1 MIAHAPYR
9 MSGTA
14 HEHLKVLVDDCQN
27 VACGENQVLFALV
40 LDLGAA
46 VAGEHDNVAFLDVYG
61 DAVALLIHA
70 ARANGDNACFLRLF
84 LRSFGD
90 DQTGCG
96 GLLSLLD
103 LDNDAVFQG
112 LNSHNRF
119 LRVVDLRSMRDS
131 GAVARPMTV
140 SSATSTLV
148 SPVLS
153 VKKSAPLPGCFTAR
167 RTLSKK
173 LGGAGVPAGFRQA
186 YLGRARGMP
195 PRKMRSMPTSP
206 FTPATE
212 LPFSAEALAAAD
224 ELYPLDSDT
233 LSAVT
238 SLRSRGFSPEESAQ
252 IISLAQARTRARAKF
267 GERARVLML
276 TQEATEQ
283 ATRPVIAH
291 YRAQRLRP
299 VAGTVADLGCGIA
312 SDSAV
317 YAADRGAVVAVELD
331 PLTASFAAK
340 NLEFCPQARVYSGD
354 VTDYVHGELL
364 DASGEPVGIVWMDP
378 ARRELRGAKK
388 AQTER
393 LFDPEAFSPPFS
405 FVLNLARTG
414 VPMGVKLGPGFP
426 HEGIPSPADIASE
439 ANPTPRVEAEWIQSE
454 GSLAE
459 LVLWFNALAQ
469 VGVARTA
476 TSVREL
482 PTEEADLGESS
493 NEGSA
498 EANALLP
505 PYEAVSFRSAFT
517 AEEAEQSVEV
527 PVSLPQPGEYLLE
540 PAPAIVRSHLV
551 AEFAQNIGAH
561 LLDEHLAYLCS
572 AEPVE
577 HPLVACYEVLE
588 EIPLQEKQLKR
599 WVREQG
605 FTALTIKKRGV
616 DIVPEQLRARLLGS
630 AGSKPSKKKQK
641 KNANSSSDDQEPT
654 YRPATLVFTRIGSG
668 RDSRRVGWHVRPL

>member
-1 MIAHAPYR
+1 MPI
-9 MSGTA
+9 
-14 HEHLKVLVDDCQN
+14 
-27 VACGENQVLFALV
+27 
-40 LDLGAA
+40 
-46 VAGEHDNVAFLDVYG
+46 
-61 DAVALLIHA
+61 
-70 ARANGDNACFLRLF
+70 
-84 LRSFGD
+84 
-90 DQTGCG
+90 
-96 GLLSLLD
+96 
-103 LDNDAVFQG
+103 
-112 LNSHNRF
+112 
-119 LRVVDLRSMRDS
+119 
-131 GAVARPMTV
+131 
-140 SSATSTLV
+140 
-148 SPVLS
+148 
-153 VKKSAPLPGCFTAR
+153 
-167 RTLSKK
+167 
-173 LGGAGVPAGFRQA
+173 PA
-186 YLGRARGMP
+186 
-195 PRKMRSMPTSP
+195 SP
-206 FTPATE
+206 FTPAAT

-224 ELYPLDSDT
+224 ELYPLGSDT

-267 GERARVLML
+267 GERARTLML
-276 TQEATEQ
+276 TQEAAEQ

-299 VAGTVADLGCGIA
+299 VVGTVADLGCGIA

-317 YAADRGAVVAVELD
+317 YAAERGAVVAVELD

-354 VTDYVHGELL
+354 VTGYVHGELL
-364 DASGEPVGIVWMDP
+364 DAAGEPVGMVWMDP

-388 AQTER
+388 AHTER

-426 HEGIPSPADIASE
+426 HEGIPSPEDIASE
-439 ANPTPRVEAEWIQSE
+439 ANPNPRVEAEWIQSE

-469 VGVARTA
+469 EGVARSA
-476 TSVREL
+476 TSVHEL
-482 PTEEADLGESS
+482 PMEETIPH
-493 NEGSA
+493 EGTA
-498 EANALLP
+498 ETGALLP
-505 PYEAVSFRSAFT
+505 AYEAVSFRSPLT
-517 AEEAEQSVEV
+517 AEEAKQSVDV
-527 PVSLPQPGEYLLE
+527 PASLPQPGDYLLE
-540 PAPAIVRSHLV
+540 PAPAVVRSHLV
-551 AEFAQNIGAH
+551 AEFAQSIGAH

-572 AEPVE
+572 AELVE

-630 AGSKPSKKKQK
+630 TGSKPFKRKKK
-641 KNANSSSDDQEPT
+641 KNNISSSDTQAGAQESS
-654 YRPATLVFTRIGSG
+654 YRPATLVFTRIGLG

>member
-1 MIAHAPYR
+1 MPI
-9 MSGTA
+9 
-14 HEHLKVLVDDCQN
+14 
-27 VACGENQVLFALV
+27 
-40 LDLGAA
+40 
-46 VAGEHDNVAFLDVYG
+46 
-61 DAVALLIHA
+61 
-70 ARANGDNACFLRLF
+70 
-84 LRSFGD
+84 
-90 DQTGCG
+90 
-96 GLLSLLD
+96 
-103 LDNDAVFQG
+103 
-112 LNSHNRF
+112 
-119 LRVVDLRSMRDS
+119 
-131 GAVARPMTV
+131 
-140 SSATSTLV
+140 
-148 SPVLS
+148 
-153 VKKSAPLPGCFTAR
+153 
-167 RTLSKK
+167 
-173 LGGAGVPAGFRQA
+173 PA
-186 YLGRARGMP
+186 
-195 PRKMRSMPTSP
+195 SP
-206 FTPATE
+206 FTPAAT

-224 ELYPLDSDT
+224 ELYPLGSDT
-233 LSAVT
+233 LSTVT
-238 SLRSRGFSPEESAQ
+238 SLRSQGFSPEESAQ

-267 GERARVLML
+267 GERARTLML
-276 TQEATEQ
+276 TQEAAEQ

-354 VTDYVHGELL
+354 VTGYVHGELL
-364 DASGEPVGIVWMDP
+364 DAAGEPVGMVWMDP

-388 AQTER
+388 AHTER

-426 HEGIPSPADIASE
+426 HEGIPSPEDIASE
-439 ANPTPRVEAEWIQSE
+439 ANPNPRVEAEWIQSE

-469 VGVARTA
+469 EGVARSA
-476 TSVREL
+476 TSVHEL
-482 PTEEADLGESS
+482 PMEEAIPH
-493 NEGSA
+493 EGTA
-498 EANALLP
+498 ETGALLP
-505 PYEAVSFRSAFT
+505 AYEAVSFRSPLT
-517 AEEAEQSVEV
+517 AEEAKQSVDV
-527 PVSLPQPGEYLLE
+527 PASLPQPGDYLLE
-540 PAPAIVRSHLV
+540 PAPAVVRSHLV
-551 AEFAQNIGAH
+551 AEFAQSIGAH
-561 LLDEHLAYLCS
+561 LLDEHLAYLYS
-572 AEPVE
+572 AELVE

-630 AGSKPSKKKQK
+630 AGSKPFKRKKK
-641 KNANSSSDDQEPT
+641 KNNISSSDAQAGAQESS
-654 YRPATLVFTRIGSG
+654 YRPATLVFTRIGLG

>member
-1 MIAHAPYR
+1 
-9 MSGTA
+9 
-14 HEHLKVLVDDCQN
+14 
-27 VACGENQVLFALV
+27 
-40 LDLGAA
+40 
-46 VAGEHDNVAFLDVYG
+46 
-61 DAVALLIHA
+61 
-70 ARANGDNACFLRLF
+70 
-84 LRSFGD
+84 
-90 DQTGCG
+90 
-96 GLLSLLD
+96 
-103 LDNDAVFQG
+103 
-112 LNSHNRF
+112 
-119 LRVVDLRSMRDS
+119 
-131 GAVARPMTV
+131 
-140 SSATSTLV
+140 
-148 SPVLS
+148 
-153 VKKSAPLPGCFTAR
+153 
-167 RTLSKK
+167 
-173 LGGAGVPAGFRQA
+173 
-186 YLGRARGMP
+186 
-195 PRKMRSMPTSP
+195 MRSMPTSP
-206 FTPATE
+206 FTPAAE

-224 ELYPLDSDT
+224 ELYPLGSDT

-267 GERARVLML
+267 GERARTLML
-276 TQEATEQ
+276 TQEAAEQ

-426 HEGIPSPADIASE
+426 HEGIPSPEDIASE
-439 ANPTPRVEAEWIQSE
+439 ANPNPRVEAEWIQSE

-469 VGVARTA
+469 EGVARTA
-476 TSVREL
+476 TSVREV
-482 PTEEADLGESS
+482 TDC

-498 EANALLP
+498 GGSAKTSALLP
-505 PYEAVSFRSAFT
+505 PYEAVSFRSPLT
-517 AEEAEQSVEV
+517 AEEAEQSVDV
-527 PVSLPQPGEYLLE
+527 PMSLPQPGDYLLE

-551 AEFAQNIGAH
+551 AEFAQSIGAF

-577 HPLVACYEVLE
+577 HPLVASYEVLQ

-641 KNANSSSDDQEPT
+641 KNTNSSSGAQKGAQESS

>member
-1 MIAHAPYR
+1 MPI
-9 MSGTA
+9 
-14 HEHLKVLVDDCQN
+14 
-27 VACGENQVLFALV
+27 
-40 LDLGAA
+40 
-46 VAGEHDNVAFLDVYG
+46 
-61 DAVALLIHA
+61 
-70 ARANGDNACFLRLF
+70 
-84 LRSFGD
+84 
-90 DQTGCG
+90 
-96 GLLSLLD
+96 
-103 LDNDAVFQG
+103 
-112 LNSHNRF
+112 
-119 LRVVDLRSMRDS
+119 
-131 GAVARPMTV
+131 
-140 SSATSTLV
+140 
-148 SPVLS
+148 
-153 VKKSAPLPGCFTAR
+153 
-167 RTLSKK
+167 
-173 LGGAGVPAGFRQA
+173 PA
-186 YLGRARGMP
+186 
-195 PRKMRSMPTSP
+195 SP
-206 FTPATE
+206 FTPAAK

-267 GERARVLML
+267 GERARTLML
-276 TQEATEQ
+276 TQEAAEQ

-317 YAADRGAVVAVELD
+317 YAAERSAVVAVELD

-364 DASGEPVGIVWMDP
+364 DAAGEPVGIVWMDP

-426 HEGIPSPADIASE
+426 HEGIPSPEDIASE
-439 ANPTPRVEAEWIQSE
+439 ANPNPRVEAEWIQSD

-469 VGVARTA
+469 EGVARTA

-482 PTEEADLGESS
+482 PAEEADP
-493 NEGSA
+493 NERPA
-498 EANALLP
+498 ETSTLLP
-505 PYEAVSFRSAFT
+505 PYEAVSFRSPLT
-517 AEEAEQSVEV
+517 AEEAEQSVDV
-527 PVSLPQPGEYLLE
+527 PVSLPQPGDYLLE

-551 AEFAQNIGAH
+551 AEFAQSIGAF

-641 KNANSSSDDQEPT
+641 KNANSSSGAQEGAQESS

>member
-1 MIAHAPYR
+1 MPI
-9 MSGTA
+9 
-14 HEHLKVLVDDCQN
+14 
-27 VACGENQVLFALV
+27 
-40 LDLGAA
+40 
-46 VAGEHDNVAFLDVYG
+46 
-61 DAVALLIHA
+61 
-70 ARANGDNACFLRLF
+70 
-84 LRSFGD
+84 
-90 DQTGCG
+90 
-96 GLLSLLD
+96 
-103 LDNDAVFQG
+103 
-112 LNSHNRF
+112 
-119 LRVVDLRSMRDS
+119 
-131 GAVARPMTV
+131 
-140 SSATSTLV
+140 
-148 SPVLS
+148 
-153 VKKSAPLPGCFTAR
+153 
-167 RTLSKK
+167 
-173 LGGAGVPAGFRQA
+173 PA
-186 YLGRARGMP
+186 
-195 PRKMRSMPTSP
+195 SP
-206 FTPATE
+206 FTPAAT

-224 ELYPLDSDT
+224 ELYPLGSDT
-233 LSAVT
+233 LSTVT
-238 SLRSRGFSPEESAQ
+238 SLRSQGFSPEESAQ

-267 GERARVLML
+267 GERARTLML
-276 TQEATEQ
+276 TQEAAEQ

-354 VTDYVHGELL
+354 VTGYVHGELL
-364 DASGEPVGIVWMDP
+364 DAAGEPVGMVWMDP

-388 AQTER
+388 AHTER

-426 HEGIPSPADIASE
+426 HEGIPSPEDIASE
-439 ANPTPRVEAEWIQSE
+439 ANPNPCVEAEWIQSE

-469 VGVARTA
+469 EGVARTA
-476 TSVREL
+476 TSVHEL
-482 PTEEADLGESS
+482 PMEETIPH
-493 NEGSA
+493 EGTA
-498 EANALLP
+498 ETGALMP
-505 PYEAVSFRSAFT
+505 AYEAVSFRSPLT
-517 AEEAEQSVEV
+517 AEEAKQSVDV
-527 PVSLPQPGEYLLE
+527 PASLPQPGDYLLE
-540 PAPAIVRSHLV
+540 PAPAVVRSHLV
-551 AEFAQNIGAH
+551 AEFAQSIGAH
-561 LLDEHLAYLCS
+561 LLDEHLAYLYS
-572 AEPVE
+572 AELVE

-630 AGSKPSKKKQK
+630 ASSKPFKRKKK
-641 KNANSSSDDQEPT
+641 KNNISSSDAQAGAQESS
-654 YRPATLVFTRIGSG
+654 YRPATLVFTRIGLG

>member
-1 MIAHAPYR
+1 MPI
-9 MSGTA
+9 
-14 HEHLKVLVDDCQN
+14 
-27 VACGENQVLFALV
+27 
-40 LDLGAA
+40 
-46 VAGEHDNVAFLDVYG
+46 
-61 DAVALLIHA
+61 
-70 ARANGDNACFLRLF
+70 
-84 LRSFGD
+84 
-90 DQTGCG
+90 
-96 GLLSLLD
+96 
-103 LDNDAVFQG
+103 
-112 LNSHNRF
+112 
-119 LRVVDLRSMRDS
+119 
-131 GAVARPMTV
+131 
-140 SSATSTLV
+140 
-148 SPVLS
+148 
-153 VKKSAPLPGCFTAR
+153 
-167 RTLSKK
+167 
-173 LGGAGVPAGFRQA
+173 PA
-186 YLGRARGMP
+186 
-195 PRKMRSMPTSP
+195 SP
-206 FTPATE
+206 FTPVAE

-224 ELYPLDSDT
+224 ELYPLGSDT

-267 GERARVLML
+267 GERARTLMI
-276 TQEATEQ
+276 TQEAAEQ

-299 VAGTVADLGCGIA
+299 VTGTVADLGCGIA

-354 VTDYVHGELL
+354 VTDYAHGELL
-364 DASGEPVGIVWMDP
+364 DAAGEPVGIVWMDP

-426 HEGIPSPADIASE
+426 HEGIPSPEDIASE
-439 ANPTPRVEAEWIQSE
+439 ANPNPRVEAEWIQSE

-469 VGVARTA
+469 EGVARTA

-482 PTEEADLGESS
+482 PAEKVDLGESS
-493 NEGSA
+493 HEGSNDA
-498 EANALLP
+498 RSLLP
-505 PYEAVSFRSAFT
+505 PYEAVSFRSPLT
-517 AEEAEQSVEV
+517 AEEAQQSVEV
-527 PVSLPQPGEYLLE
+527 PASLPQPGEYLLE

-551 AEFAQNIGAH
+551 AEFAQSIGAH

-588 EIPLQEKQLKR
+588 EIPLQEKQLKH

-641 KNANSSSDDQEPT
+641 KNANSSSGAQAGTQESS

-668 RDSRRVGWHVRPL
+668 RDSRRVGWHVRPLQPRQP

>member
-1 MIAHAPYR
+1 MPI
-9 MSGTA
+9 
-14 HEHLKVLVDDCQN
+14 
-27 VACGENQVLFALV
+27 
-40 LDLGAA
+40 
-46 VAGEHDNVAFLDVYG
+46 
-61 DAVALLIHA
+61 
-70 ARANGDNACFLRLF
+70 
-84 LRSFGD
+84 
-90 DQTGCG
+90 
-96 GLLSLLD
+96 
-103 LDNDAVFQG
+103 
-112 LNSHNRF
+112 
-119 LRVVDLRSMRDS
+119 
-131 GAVARPMTV
+131 
-140 SSATSTLV
+140 
-148 SPVLS
+148 
-153 VKKSAPLPGCFTAR
+153 
-167 RTLSKK
+167 
-173 LGGAGVPAGFRQA
+173 PA
-186 YLGRARGMP
+186 
-195 PRKMRSMPTSP
+195 SP
-206 FTPATE
+206 FTPAAK

-267 GERARVLML
+267 SERARTLML
-276 TQEATEQ
+276 TQEAAEQ

-317 YAADRGAVVAVELD
+317 YAAERGAVVAVELD

-364 DASGEPVGIVWMDP
+364 DAAGEPVGIVWMDP

-426 HEGIPSPADIASE
+426 HEGIPSPEDIASE
-439 ANPTPRVEAEWIQSE
+439 ANPNPRVEAEWIQSE

-469 VGVARTA
+469 EGVARTA

-482 PTEEADLGESS
+482 PAEEADP
-493 NEGSA
+493 NERPA
-498 EANALLP
+498 ETSTLLP
-505 PYEAVSFRSAFT
+505 PYEAVSFRSPLT
-517 AEEAEQSVEV
+517 AEEAEQSVNV
-527 PVSLPQPGEYLLE
+527 PVSLPQPGDYLLE

-551 AEFAQNIGAH
+551 AEFAQSIGAF

-577 HPLVACYEVLE
+577 HPLVASYEVLE

-641 KNANSSSDDQEPT
+641 KNTNSSSGAQEGAQESS

>member
-1 MIAHAPYR
+1 MPI
-9 MSGTA
+9 
-14 HEHLKVLVDDCQN
+14 
-27 VACGENQVLFALV
+27 
-40 LDLGAA
+40 
-46 VAGEHDNVAFLDVYG
+46 
-61 DAVALLIHA
+61 
-70 ARANGDNACFLRLF
+70 
-84 LRSFGD
+84 
-90 DQTGCG
+90 
-96 GLLSLLD
+96 
-103 LDNDAVFQG
+103 
-112 LNSHNRF
+112 
-119 LRVVDLRSMRDS
+119 
-131 GAVARPMTV
+131 
-140 SSATSTLV
+140 
-148 SPVLS
+148 
-153 VKKSAPLPGCFTAR
+153 
-167 RTLSKK
+167 
-173 LGGAGVPAGFRQA
+173 PA
-186 YLGRARGMP
+186 
-195 PRKMRSMPTSP
+195 SP
-206 FTPATE
+206 FTPAAK

-224 ELYPLDSDT
+224 ELYPLGSDT
-233 LSAVT
+233 LSAVI

-267 GERARVLML
+267 GERARTLML
-276 TQEATEQ
+276 TQEAAEQ

-317 YAADRGAVVAVELD
+317 YAAERGAVVAVELD

-364 DASGEPVGIVWMDP
+364 DAAGEPVGIVWMDP

-426 HEGIPSPADIASE
+426 HEGIPSPEDIASE

-469 VGVARTA
+469 EGVARTA
-476 TSVREL
+476 TSVRE
-482 PTEEADLGESS
+482 TSVREMSAEETDC
-493 NEGSA
+493 NEGPA
-498 EANALLP
+498 ETSALLP
-505 PYEAVSFRSAFT
+505 PYEAVSFRSPLT
-517 AEEAEQSVEV
+517 AEEAEQSVDV
-527 PVSLPQPGEYLLE
+527 PVSLPQPGDYLLE

-551 AEFAQNIGAH
+551 AEFAQSIGAF

-641 KNANSSSDDQEPT
+641 KNANSSSGAQEGVQGSS

>member
-1 MIAHAPYR
+1 MPHSPNA
-9 MSGTA
+9 S
-14 HEHLKVLVDDCQN
+14 HE
-27 VACGENQVLFALV
+27 ALPAEEYPF
-40 LDLGAA
+40 G
-46 VAGEHDNVAFLDVYG
+46 FSP
-61 DAVALLIHA
+61 AL
-70 ARANGDNACFLRLF
+70 
-84 LRSFGD
+84 
-90 DQTGCG
+90 
-96 GLLSLLD
+96 
-103 LDNDAVFQG
+103 
-112 LNSHNRF
+112 
-119 LRVVDLRSMRDS
+119 
-131 GAVARPMTV
+131 
-140 SSATSTLV
+140 
-148 SPVLS
+148 
-153 VKKSAPLPGCFTAR
+153 PLP
-167 RTLSKK
+167 LS
-173 LGGAGVPAGFRQA
+173 GH
-186 YLGRARGMP
+186 
-195 PRKMRSMPTSP
+195 
-206 FTPATE
+206 
-212 LPFSAEALAAAD
+212 ALAAAD

-238 SLRSRGFSPEESAQ
+238 SLRSRGFSPEDSSA
-252 IISLAQARTRARAKF
+252 IISLVQARTRARAKF
-267 GERARVLML
+267 GERARTLML
-276 TQEATEQ
+276 TQEASEQ

-291 YRAQRLRP
+291 YRADRLARVP
-299 VAGTVADLGCGIA
+299 GLVADLGCGIA

-317 YAADRGAVVAVELD
+317 YAAERGAVVAVELD

-364 DASGEPVGIVWMDP
+364 DATGEPVGIVWMDP

-414 VPMGVKLGPGFP
+414 MPMGVKLGPGFP
-426 HEGIPSPADIASE
+426 HEGIPSPEDIASE
-439 ANPTPRVEAEWIQSE
+439 ANPAPRVEAEWIQSE

-469 VGVARTA
+469 EGVARTA

-482 PTEEADLGESS
+482 PADTASPATEATGEVAD
-493 NEGSA
+493 
-498 EANALLP
+498 LLP
-505 PYEAVSFRSAFT
+505 PYEAVSFRSALT
-517 AEEAEQSVEV
+517 AAEAERSVEV

-551 AEFAQNIGAH
+551 AEFAQSIGAQ
-561 LLDEHLAYLCS
+561 LLDEHLAYLRS

-577 HPLVACYEVLE
+577 HPLVTCYEVLE

-630 AGSKPSKKKQK
+630 AGSKPAKKKQK
-641 KNANSSSDDQEPT
+641 KNANSSAGAQESS
-654 YRPATLVFTRIGSG
+654 YRPATLVFTRIGTG

>member
-1 MIAHAPYR
+1 MPI
-9 MSGTA
+9 
-14 HEHLKVLVDDCQN
+14 
-27 VACGENQVLFALV
+27 
-40 LDLGAA
+40 
-46 VAGEHDNVAFLDVYG
+46 
-61 DAVALLIHA
+61 
-70 ARANGDNACFLRLF
+70 
-84 LRSFGD
+84 
-90 DQTGCG
+90 
-96 GLLSLLD
+96 
-103 LDNDAVFQG
+103 
-112 LNSHNRF
+112 
-119 LRVVDLRSMRDS
+119 
-131 GAVARPMTV
+131 
-140 SSATSTLV
+140 
-148 SPVLS
+148 
-153 VKKSAPLPGCFTAR
+153 
-167 RTLSKK
+167 
-173 LGGAGVPAGFRQA
+173 PA
-186 YLGRARGMP
+186 
-195 PRKMRSMPTSP
+195 SP
-206 FTPATE
+206 FTPAAT

-224 ELYPLDSDT
+224 ELYPLGSDT
-233 LSAVT
+233 LSTVT
-238 SLRSRGFSPEESAQ
+238 SLRSQGFSPEESAQ

-267 GERARVLML
+267 GERARTLML
-276 TQEATEQ
+276 TQEAAEQ

-354 VTDYVHGELL
+354 VTGYVHGELL
-364 DASGEPVGIVWMDP
+364 DAAGEPVGMVWMDP

-388 AQTER
+388 AHTER

-426 HEGIPSPADIASE
+426 HEGIPSPEDIASE
-439 ANPTPRVEAEWIQSE
+439 ANPNPCVEAEWIQSE

-469 VGVARTA
+469 EGVARSA
-476 TSVREL
+476 TSVHEL
-482 PTEEADLGESS
+482 PMEETIPH
-493 NEGSA
+493 EGTA
-498 EANALLP
+498 ETGALMP
-505 PYEAVSFRSAFT
+505 AYEAVSFRSPLT
-517 AEEAEQSVEV
+517 AEEAKQSVDV
-527 PVSLPQPGEYLLE
+527 PASLPQPGDYLLE
-540 PAPAIVRSHLV
+540 PAPAVVRSHLV
-551 AEFAQNIGAH
+551 AEFAQSIGAH
-561 LLDEHLAYLCS
+561 LLDEHLAYLYS
-572 AEPVE
+572 AELVE

-630 AGSKPSKKKQK
+630 AGSKPFKRKKK
-641 KNANSSSDDQEPT
+641 KNNISSSDAQAGAQESS
-654 YRPATLVFTRIGSG
+654 YRPATLVFTRIGLG

>member
-1 MIAHAPYR
+1 MPI
-9 MSGTA
+9 
-14 HEHLKVLVDDCQN
+14 
-27 VACGENQVLFALV
+27 
-40 LDLGAA
+40 
-46 VAGEHDNVAFLDVYG
+46 
-61 DAVALLIHA
+61 
-70 ARANGDNACFLRLF
+70 
-84 LRSFGD
+84 
-90 DQTGCG
+90 
-96 GLLSLLD
+96 
-103 LDNDAVFQG
+103 
-112 LNSHNRF
+112 
-119 LRVVDLRSMRDS
+119 
-131 GAVARPMTV
+131 
-140 SSATSTLV
+140 
-148 SPVLS
+148 
-153 VKKSAPLPGCFTAR
+153 
-167 RTLSKK
+167 
-173 LGGAGVPAGFRQA
+173 PA
-186 YLGRARGMP
+186 
-195 PRKMRSMPTSP
+195 SP
-206 FTPATE
+206 FTPAAT

-233 LSAVT
+233 LSTVT
-238 SLRSRGFSPEESAQ
+238 SLRSQGFSPEESAQ

-267 GERARVLML
+267 GERARTLML
-276 TQEATEQ
+276 TQEAAEQ

-354 VTDYVHGELL
+354 VTGYVHGELL
-364 DASGEPVGIVWMDP
+364 DAAGEPVGMVWMDP

-388 AQTER
+388 AHTER

-426 HEGIPSPADIASE
+426 HEGIPSPEDIASE
-439 ANPTPRVEAEWIQSE
+439 ANPNPRIEAEWIQSE

-469 VGVARTA
+469 EGVARSA
-476 TSVREL
+476 TSVHEL
-482 PTEEADLGESS
+482 PMEETIPH
-493 NEGSA
+493 EGTA
-498 EANALLP
+498 ETGALLP
-505 PYEAVSFRSAFT
+505 AYEAVSFRSPLT
-517 AEEAEQSVEV
+517 AEEAKQSVDV
-527 PVSLPQPGEYLLE
+527 PASLPQPGDYLLE
-540 PAPAIVRSHLV
+540 PAPAVVRSHLV
-551 AEFAQNIGAH
+551 AEFAQSIGAH
-561 LLDEHLAYLCS
+561 LLDEHLAYLYS
-572 AEPVE
+572 AELVE

-630 AGSKPSKKKQK
+630 AGSKPFKRKKK
-641 KNANSSSDDQEPT
+641 KNNISSSDAQAGAQESS
-654 YRPATLVFTRIGSG
+654 YRPATLVFTRIGLG

>member
-1 MIAHAPYR
+1 
-9 MSGTA
+9 
-14 HEHLKVLVDDCQN
+14 
-27 VACGENQVLFALV
+27 
-40 LDLGAA
+40 
-46 VAGEHDNVAFLDVYG
+46 
-61 DAVALLIHA
+61 
-70 ARANGDNACFLRLF
+70 
-84 LRSFGD
+84 
-90 DQTGCG
+90 
-96 GLLSLLD
+96 
-103 LDNDAVFQG
+103 
-112 LNSHNRF
+112 
-119 LRVVDLRSMRDS
+119 
-131 GAVARPMTV
+131 
-140 SSATSTLV
+140 
-148 SPVLS
+148 
-153 VKKSAPLPGCFTAR
+153 
-167 RTLSKK
+167 
-173 LGGAGVPAGFRQA
+173 
-186 YLGRARGMP
+186 
-195 PRKMRSMPTSP
+195 
-206 FTPATE
+206 
-212 LPFSAEALAAAD
+212 
-224 ELYPLDSDT
+224 
-233 LSAVT
+233 
-238 SLRSRGFSPEESAQ
+238 
-252 IISLAQARTRARAKF
+252 
-267 GERARVLML
+267 ML
-276 TQEATEQ
+276 TQEAAEQ

-317 YAADRGAVVAVELD
+317 YAAQRGAVVAVELD

-364 DASGEPVGIVWMDP
+364 DAAGEPVGIVWMDP

-426 HEGIPSPADIASE
+426 HEGIPSPEDIASE
-439 ANPTPRVEAEWIQSE
+439 ANPDPRVEAEWIQSE

-469 VGVARTA
+469 EGVARTA
-476 TSVREL
+476 TSVCEL
-482 PTEEADLGESS
+482 PEEEDTSS
-493 NEGSA
+493 EDSSGGSDGSSA
-498 EANALLP
+498 EASALLP
-505 PYEAVSFRSAFT
+505 PYEAVSFRSPLT
-517 AEEAEQSVEV
+517 AEEADQSIDV

-540 PAPAIVRSHLV
+540 PAPAVVRSHLV
-551 AEFAQNIGAH
+551 AEFAQSIGAF

-616 DIVPEQLRARLLGS
+616 DIVPEQLRARLLAS
-630 AGSKPSKKKQK
+630 AGSKSPKKKQK
-641 KNANSSSDDQEPT
+641 KNANSSSGMSSGAPSDARESS

>member
-1 MIAHAPYR
+1 MPI
-9 MSGTA
+9 
-14 HEHLKVLVDDCQN
+14 
-27 VACGENQVLFALV
+27 
-40 LDLGAA
+40 
-46 VAGEHDNVAFLDVYG
+46 
-61 DAVALLIHA
+61 
-70 ARANGDNACFLRLF
+70 
-84 LRSFGD
+84 
-90 DQTGCG
+90 
-96 GLLSLLD
+96 
-103 LDNDAVFQG
+103 
-112 LNSHNRF
+112 
-119 LRVVDLRSMRDS
+119 
-131 GAVARPMTV
+131 
-140 SSATSTLV
+140 
-148 SPVLS
+148 
-153 VKKSAPLPGCFTAR
+153 
-167 RTLSKK
+167 
-173 LGGAGVPAGFRQA
+173 PA
-186 YLGRARGMP
+186 
-195 PRKMRSMPTSP
+195 SP
-206 FTPATE
+206 FTPAAE

-224 ELYPLDSDT
+224 ELYPLGSDT

-267 GERARVLML
+267 GERARTLML
-276 TQEATEQ
+276 TQEAAEQ

-291 YRAQRLRP
+291 YRAQRLHP
-299 VAGTVADLGCGIA
+299 VTGTVADLGCGIA

-354 VTDYVHGELL
+354 VTDYAHGELL
-364 DASGEPVGIVWMDP
+364 DAAGEPVGIVWMDP

-426 HEGIPSPADIASE
+426 HEGIPAPGDIASE
-439 ANPTPRVEAEWIQSE
+439 ANPNPRVEAEWIQSE

-469 VGVARTA
+469 EGVARTA
-476 TSVREL
+476 TSVHETSVREL
-482 PTEEADLGESS
+482 PAEEATPT
-493 NEGSA
+493 EGSTGGSTKTG
-498 EANALLP
+498 ALLP
-505 PYEAVSFRSAFT
+505 PYEAVSFRSPLT
-517 AEEAEQSVEV
+517 AEEAEQSVDV
-527 PVSLPQPGEYLLE
+527 PTSLPQPGDYLLE

-551 AEFAQNIGAH
+551 AEFAQSIGAH

-641 KNANSSSDDQEPT
+641 KNVNSSSGAQAGTQESS

>member
-1 MIAHAPYR
+1 
-9 MSGTA
+9 
-14 HEHLKVLVDDCQN
+14 
-27 VACGENQVLFALV
+27 
-40 LDLGAA
+40 
-46 VAGEHDNVAFLDVYG
+46 
-61 DAVALLIHA
+61 
-70 ARANGDNACFLRLF
+70 
-84 LRSFGD
+84 
-90 DQTGCG
+90 
-96 GLLSLLD
+96 
-103 LDNDAVFQG
+103 
-112 LNSHNRF
+112 
-119 LRVVDLRSMRDS
+119 
-131 GAVARPMTV
+131 
-140 SSATSTLV
+140 
-148 SPVLS
+148 
-153 VKKSAPLPGCFTAR
+153 
-167 RTLSKK
+167 
-173 LGGAGVPAGFRQA
+173 
-186 YLGRARGMP
+186 
-195 PRKMRSMPTSP
+195 MPTSP
-206 FTPATE
+206 FTPAAE

-224 ELYPLDSDT
+224 ELYPLGSDT

-267 GERARVLML
+267 GERTRTLML
-276 TQEATEQ
+276 TQEAAEQ

-291 YRAQRLRP
+291 YRTQRLRP

-364 DASGEPVGIVWMDP
+364 DAAGEPVGIVWMDP

-426 HEGIPSPADIASE
+426 HEGIPSPEDIASE
-439 ANPTPRVEAEWIQSE
+439 ANPAPRVEAEWIQSE

-469 VGVARTA
+469 EGVARTA

-482 PTEEADLGESS
+482 PAEEATP
-493 NEGSA
+493 NEGSTKTG
-498 EANALLP
+498 ALLP
-505 PYEAVSFRSAFT
+505 PYEAVSFRSPLT
-517 AEEAEQSVEV
+517 AEDAQQSVEV
-527 PVSLPQPGEYLLE
+527 PAALPQPGEYLLE

-551 AEFAQNIGAH
+551 AEFAQSIGAH

-577 HPLVACYEVLE
+577 HPLVAYYEVLE
-588 EIPLQEKQLKR
+588 EVPLQEKQLKR

-630 AGSKPSKKKQK
+630 AGSKLSKKKQK
-641 KNANSSSDDQEPT
+641 KNANSSSDAQESS

>member
-1 MIAHAPYR
+1 
-9 MSGTA
+9 
-14 HEHLKVLVDDCQN
+14 
-27 VACGENQVLFALV
+27 
-40 LDLGAA
+40 
-46 VAGEHDNVAFLDVYG
+46 
-61 DAVALLIHA
+61 
-70 ARANGDNACFLRLF
+70 
-84 LRSFGD
+84 
-90 DQTGCG
+90 
-96 GLLSLLD
+96 
-103 LDNDAVFQG
+103 
-112 LNSHNRF
+112 
-119 LRVVDLRSMRDS
+119 
-131 GAVARPMTV
+131 
-140 SSATSTLV
+140 
-148 SPVLS
+148 
-153 VKKSAPLPGCFTAR
+153 
-167 RTLSKK
+167 
-173 LGGAGVPAGFRQA
+173 
-186 YLGRARGMP
+186 
-195 PRKMRSMPTSP
+195 MRSMPIPASP
-206 FTPATE
+206 FTPAAK

-224 ELYPLDSDT
+224 ELYPLNSDT
-233 LSAVT
+233 LSAIT

-267 GERARVLML
+267 GERARTLML
-276 TQEATEQ
+276 TQEAAEQ

-317 YAADRGAVVAVELD
+317 YAAERGAVVAVELD

-364 DASGEPVGIVWMDP
+364 DAAGEPVGIVWMDP

-426 HEGIPSPADIASE
+426 HEGIPSPEDIASE
-439 ANPTPRVEAEWIQSE
+439 ANPNPRVEAEWIQSE

-469 VGVARTA
+469 EGVARTA
-476 TSVREL
+476 TSVRET
-482 PTEEADLGESS
+482 PVREETDC
-493 NEGSA
+493 NEGPA
-498 EANALLP
+498 ETSALLP
-505 PYEAVSFRSAFT
+505 PYEAVSFRSPLT
-517 AEEAEQSVEV
+517 AEEAEQSVDV
-527 PVSLPQPGEYLLE
+527 PVSLPQPGDYLLE

-551 AEFAQNIGAH
+551 AEFAQSIGAF

-641 KNANSSSDDQEPT
+641 KNANSSSGAQEGAQESS

>member
-1 MIAHAPYR
+1 
-9 MSGTA
+9 
-14 HEHLKVLVDDCQN
+14 
-27 VACGENQVLFALV
+27 
-40 LDLGAA
+40 
-46 VAGEHDNVAFLDVYG
+46 
-61 DAVALLIHA
+61 
-70 ARANGDNACFLRLF
+70 
-84 LRSFGD
+84 
-90 DQTGCG
+90 
-96 GLLSLLD
+96 
-103 LDNDAVFQG
+103 
-112 LNSHNRF
+112 
-119 LRVVDLRSMRDS
+119 
-131 GAVARPMTV
+131 
-140 SSATSTLV
+140 
-148 SPVLS
+148 
-153 VKKSAPLPGCFTAR
+153 
-167 RTLSKK
+167 
-173 LGGAGVPAGFRQA
+173 
-186 YLGRARGMP
+186 
-195 PRKMRSMPTSP
+195 MRSMPIPASP
-206 FTPATE
+206 FTPAAK

-224 ELYPLDSDT
+224 ELYPLGADT

-267 GERARVLML
+267 GERARTLML
-276 TQEATEQ
+276 TQEAAEQ

-317 YAADRGAVVAVELD
+317 YAAERGAVVAVDLD

-364 DASGEPVGIVWMDP
+364 DAAGEPVGIVWMDP

-426 HEGIPSPADIASE
+426 HEGIPSPENIASE
-439 ANPTPRVEAEWIQSE
+439 ANPAPRVEAEWIQSE

-469 VGVARTA
+469 EGVARTA

-482 PTEEADLGESS
+482 SADTASPA
-493 NEGSA
+493 A
-498 EANALLP
+498 EAAGKVADLLP
-505 PYEAVSFRSAFT
+505 PYEAVSFRSTLT
-517 AEEAEQSVEV
+517 AAEAERSVEV

-551 AEFAQNIGAH
+551 AEFAQSIGAQ
-561 LLDEHLAYLCS
+561 LLDEHLAYLRS

-577 HPLVACYEVLE
+577 HPLVTCYEVLE

-630 AGSKPSKKKQK
+630 AGSKPAKKKQK
-641 KNANSSSDDQEPT
+641 KNANSSGGAQESS
-654 YRPATLVFTRIGSG
+654 YRPATLVFTRIGAG

>member
-1 MIAHAPYR
+1 MPI
-9 MSGTA
+9 
-14 HEHLKVLVDDCQN
+14 
-27 VACGENQVLFALV
+27 
-40 LDLGAA
+40 
-46 VAGEHDNVAFLDVYG
+46 
-61 DAVALLIHA
+61 
-70 ARANGDNACFLRLF
+70 
-84 LRSFGD
+84 
-90 DQTGCG
+90 
-96 GLLSLLD
+96 
-103 LDNDAVFQG
+103 
-112 LNSHNRF
+112 
-119 LRVVDLRSMRDS
+119 
-131 GAVARPMTV
+131 
-140 SSATSTLV
+140 
-148 SPVLS
+148 
-153 VKKSAPLPGCFTAR
+153 
-167 RTLSKK
+167 
-173 LGGAGVPAGFRQA
+173 PA
-186 YLGRARGMP
+186 
-195 PRKMRSMPTSP
+195 SP
-206 FTPATE
+206 FTPAAT

-224 ELYPLDSDT
+224 ELYPLGSDT
-233 LSAVT
+233 LSTVT
-238 SLRSRGFSPEESAQ
+238 SLRSQGFSPEESAQ

-267 GERARVLML
+267 GERARTLML
-276 TQEATEQ
+276 TQEAAEQ

-354 VTDYVHGELL
+354 VTGYVHGELL
-364 DASGEPVGIVWMDP
+364 DAAGEPVGMVWMDP

-388 AQTER
+388 AHTER

-426 HEGIPSPADIASE
+426 HEGIPSPEDIASE
-439 ANPTPRVEAEWIQSE
+439 ANPNPRVEAEWIQSE

-469 VGVARTA
+469 EGVARSA
-476 TSVREL
+476 TSVHEL
-482 PTEEADLGESS
+482 PMEETIPH
-493 NEGSA
+493 EGTA
-498 EANALLP
+498 ETGALMP
-505 PYEAVSFRSAFT
+505 AYEAVSFRSPLT
-517 AEEAEQSVEV
+517 AEEAKQSVDV
-527 PVSLPQPGEYLLE
+527 PASLPQPGDYLLE
-540 PAPAIVRSHLV
+540 PAPAVVRSHLV
-551 AEFAQNIGAH
+551 AEFAQSLGAH
-561 LLDEHLAYLCS
+561 LLDEHLAYLYS
-572 AEPVE
+572 AELVE

-630 AGSKPSKKKQK
+630 AGSKPFKRKKK
-641 KNANSSSDDQEPT
+641 KNNISSSDTQAGAQESS
-654 YRPATLVFTRIGSG
+654 YRPATLVFTRIGLG

>member
-1 MIAHAPYR
+1 
-9 MSGTA
+9 
-14 HEHLKVLVDDCQN
+14 
-27 VACGENQVLFALV
+27 
-40 LDLGAA
+40 
-46 VAGEHDNVAFLDVYG
+46 
-61 DAVALLIHA
+61 
-70 ARANGDNACFLRLF
+70 
-84 LRSFGD
+84 
-90 DQTGCG
+90 
-96 GLLSLLD
+96 
-103 LDNDAVFQG
+103 
-112 LNSHNRF
+112 
-119 LRVVDLRSMRDS
+119 
-131 GAVARPMTV
+131 
-140 SSATSTLV
+140 
-148 SPVLS
+148 
-153 VKKSAPLPGCFTAR
+153 
-167 RTLSKK
+167 
-173 LGGAGVPAGFRQA
+173 
-186 YLGRARGMP
+186 MP

-212 LPFSAEALAAAD
+212 LPFSSEALAAAD

-267 GERARVLML
+267 GERARILML
-276 TQEATEQ
+276 TQEAAEQ

-340 NLEFCPQARVYSGD
+340 NLEFYPQARVYSGD

-364 DASGEPVGIVWMDP
+364 DAAGEPVGIVWMDP

-426 HEGIPSPADIASE
+426 HEGIPSPEDIASE
-439 ANPTPRVEAEWIQSE
+439 ANPNPRVEAEWIQSE

-469 VGVARTA
+469 EGVARTA

-482 PTEEADLGESS
+482 PAEEAGSSKSPNESS
-493 NEGSA
+493 A
-498 EANALLP
+498 ETNALLP
-505 PYEAVSFRSAFT
+505 PYEAVSFRSPLT
-517 AEEAEQSVEV
+517 AAEAEQSVEV
-527 PVSLPQPGEYLLE
+527 PVSLPQPDEYLLE

-551 AEFAQNIGAH
+551 AEFAQSIGAH

-630 AGSKPSKKKQK
+630 GGSKQSKKKQK
-641 KNANSSSDDQEPT
+641 KNANSSSDAQEGT
-654 YRPATLVFTRIGSG
+654 QNSSYRPATLVFTRIGSG

>member
-1 MIAHAPYR
+1 MPI
-9 MSGTA
+9 
-14 HEHLKVLVDDCQN
+14 
-27 VACGENQVLFALV
+27 
-40 LDLGAA
+40 
-46 VAGEHDNVAFLDVYG
+46 
-61 DAVALLIHA
+61 
-70 ARANGDNACFLRLF
+70 
-84 LRSFGD
+84 
-90 DQTGCG
+90 
-96 GLLSLLD
+96 
-103 LDNDAVFQG
+103 
-112 LNSHNRF
+112 
-119 LRVVDLRSMRDS
+119 
-131 GAVARPMTV
+131 
-140 SSATSTLV
+140 
-148 SPVLS
+148 
-153 VKKSAPLPGCFTAR
+153 
-167 RTLSKK
+167 
-173 LGGAGVPAGFRQA
+173 PA
-186 YLGRARGMP
+186 
-195 PRKMRSMPTSP
+195 SP
-206 FTPATE
+206 FTPAAE

-224 ELYPLDSDT
+224 ELYPLGSDT

-267 GERARVLML
+267 GERARILML
-276 TQEATEQ
+276 TQEAAEQ

-317 YAADRGAVVAVELD
+317 YAAERSAVVAVELD

-354 VTDYVHGELL
+354 VTDYVHGKLL
-364 DASGEPVGIVWMDP
+364 DAAGEPVGIVWMDP

-426 HEGIPSPADIASE
+426 HEGIPSPEDIASE
-439 ANPTPRVEAEWIQSE
+439 ANPNPRVEAEWIQSE

-469 VGVARTA
+469 EGVARTA
-476 TSVREL
+476 TSVRETSVRET
-482 PTEEADLGESS
+482 PVREVSAEETDCDEGPA
-493 NEGSA
+493 EGSA
-498 EANALLP
+498 ETSALLP
-505 PYEAVSFRSAFT
+505 PYEAVSFRSPLT
-517 AEEAEQSVEV
+517 AEEAEQSVDV
-527 PVSLPQPGEYLLE
+527 PVSLPQPGDYLLE

-551 AEFAQNIGAH
+551 AEFAQSIGAF

-641 KNANSSSDDQEPT
+641 KNANSSSGTQEGAQESS

>member
-1 MIAHAPYR
+1 MPI
-9 MSGTA
+9 
-14 HEHLKVLVDDCQN
+14 
-27 VACGENQVLFALV
+27 
-40 LDLGAA
+40 
-46 VAGEHDNVAFLDVYG
+46 
-61 DAVALLIHA
+61 
-70 ARANGDNACFLRLF
+70 
-84 LRSFGD
+84 
-90 DQTGCG
+90 
-96 GLLSLLD
+96 
-103 LDNDAVFQG
+103 
-112 LNSHNRF
+112 
-119 LRVVDLRSMRDS
+119 
-131 GAVARPMTV
+131 
-140 SSATSTLV
+140 
-148 SPVLS
+148 
-153 VKKSAPLPGCFTAR
+153 
-167 RTLSKK
+167 
-173 LGGAGVPAGFRQA
+173 PA
-186 YLGRARGMP
+186 
-195 PRKMRSMPTSP
+195 SP
-206 FTPATE
+206 FTPAAE

-224 ELYPLDSDT
+224 ELYPLGSDT

-267 GERARVLML
+267 GERARTLML
-276 TQEATEQ
+276 TQEAAEQ

-378 ARRELRGAKK
+378 ARRELRGARK

-405 FVLNLARTG
+405 FVLGLARTG
-414 VPMGVKLGPGFP
+414 MPMGVKLGPGFP
-426 HEGIPSPADIASE
+426 HEGIPSPEDIASE
-439 ANPTPRVEAEWIQSE
+439 ANPAPRVEAEWIQSE

-469 VGVARTA
+469 EGVARTA

-482 PTEEADLGESS
+482 SADTASPATEATGEVAD
-493 NEGSA
+493 
-498 EANALLP
+498 LLP
-505 PYEAVSFRSAFT
+505 PYEAVSFRSALT
-517 AEEAEQSVEV
+517 AAEAERSVEV

-551 AEFAQNIGAH
+551 AEFAQSIGAQ

-572 AEPVE
+572 TEPVE
-577 HPLVACYEVLE
+577 HPLVTCYEVLE

-630 AGSKPSKKKQK
+630 AGSKPAKKKQK
-641 KNANSSSDDQEPT
+641 KNANSSGGAQESS
-654 YRPATLVFTRIGSG
+654 YRPATLVFTRIGAG

>member
-1 MIAHAPYR
+1 MPI
-9 MSGTA
+9 
-14 HEHLKVLVDDCQN
+14 
-27 VACGENQVLFALV
+27 
-40 LDLGAA
+40 
-46 VAGEHDNVAFLDVYG
+46 
-61 DAVALLIHA
+61 
-70 ARANGDNACFLRLF
+70 
-84 LRSFGD
+84 
-90 DQTGCG
+90 
-96 GLLSLLD
+96 
-103 LDNDAVFQG
+103 
-112 LNSHNRF
+112 
-119 LRVVDLRSMRDS
+119 
-131 GAVARPMTV
+131 
-140 SSATSTLV
+140 
-148 SPVLS
+148 
-153 VKKSAPLPGCFTAR
+153 
-167 RTLSKK
+167 
-173 LGGAGVPAGFRQA
+173 PA
-186 YLGRARGMP
+186 
-195 PRKMRSMPTSP
+195 SP
-206 FTPATE
+206 FTPAPK

-224 ELYPLDSDT
+224 ELYPLGSDT

-267 GERARVLML
+267 GERARSLML
-276 TQEATEQ
+276 TQEAAEQ

-291 YRAQRLRP
+291 YRTDRLARVP
-299 VAGTVADLGCGIA
+299 GLVADLGCGIA

-317 YAADRGAVVAVELD
+317 YAAERGAVVAVELD

-364 DASGEPVGIVWMDP
+364 DATGEPVGIVWMDP
-378 ARRELRGAKK
+378 ARRELRGARK

-414 VPMGVKLGPGFP
+414 MPMGVKLGPGFP
-426 HEGIPSPADIASE
+426 HEGIPSPEDIASE
-439 ANPTPRVEAEWIQSE
+439 ANPAPRVEAEWIQSE

-469 VGVARTA
+469 EGVARTA

-482 PTEEADLGESS
+482 SADTASPATEATGEVA
-493 NEGSA
+493 G
-498 EANALLP
+498 LLP
-505 PYEAVSFRSAFT
+505 PYEAVSFRSALT
-517 AEEAEQSVEV
+517 AGEAERSVEV

-551 AEFAQNIGAH
+551 AEFAQSIGAQ
-561 LLDEHLAYLCS
+561 LLDEHLAYLRS

-630 AGSKPSKKKQK
+630 AGSKLSKKKQK
-641 KNANSSSDDQEPT
+641 KNANSSAGAQESS
-654 YRPATLVFTRIGSG
+654 YRPATLVFTRIGAG